1 MAQSTEDARK
11 QPLQSGPY
19 SRIDTAGAGIRAA
32 KGPGLRNCRGC
43 AAAIAL
49 ELEADQSPIGVVTK
63 ISMAEYVVDLQVR
76 DARTGAVVSRF
87 TTGLRMGA
95 HDAWFRGVRSLMRH
109 LPCPQSIQVRKT
121 VQVRAMA
128 QIDPE
133 GPLWRHRVLSA
144 GHSWPLESH
153 RVRHFAR
160 PIQNFRT
167 FVIMVT
173 GPDSVG
179 QHKFLCP

>member
-1 MAQSTEDARK
+1 
-11 QPLQSGPY
+11 
-19 SRIDTAGAGIRAA
+19 
-32 KGPGLRNCRGC
+32 
-43 AAAIAL
+43 
-49 ELEADQSPIGVVTK
+49 
-63 ISMAEYVVDLQVR
+63 MAEYVVDLQVR

-144 GHSWPLESH
+144 GHSWPFESH

-173 GPDSVG
+173 FWRDQTASGSTSFRALKLHRERDKQWQS
-179 QHKFLCP
+179 